1 MAKNLIDLTKEEF
14 ELKYQSLRIEALH
27 KRLRKDLA
35 HLREKL
41 NRMEHSDEFK
51 VPPGLAGQVAEWTRT
66 GRHLR
71 HKAEDYRE
79 RVEMLQVSWFAVN

>member
-14 ELKYQSLRIEALH
+14 EPKYQSLRIEALH
-27 KRLRKDLA
+27 ERLRKDLM

-41 NRMEHSDEFK
+41 NRMEHSEEFK

-71 HKAEDYRE
+71 HKAEDYKE
-79 RVEMLQVSWFAVN
+79 RVEMLQVS

>member
-1 MAKNLIDLTKEEF
+1 MGDRLAKNLIDLTKEEF

-41 NRMEHSDEFK
+41 SRMEHSEEFK

-71 HKAEDYRE
+71 HKAEDYKE
-79 RVEMLQVSWFAVN
+79 RVEMLQVS